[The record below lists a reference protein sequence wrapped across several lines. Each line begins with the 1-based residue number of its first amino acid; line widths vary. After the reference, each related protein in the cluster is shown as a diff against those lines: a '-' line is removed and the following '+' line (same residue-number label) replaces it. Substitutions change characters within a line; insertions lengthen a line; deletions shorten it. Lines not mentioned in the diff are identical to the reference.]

1 MKNSLVYVIATACTL
16 TGVASVVSTLS
27 QGRTVDIAN
36 VNEISIA
43 QEMAKEEVFYKT
55 IKQAEEIELNMEI
68 ENGFVMLE
76 TMKQEKLDPPTVK
89 LERASLDL
97 NSLKRISPQA
107 REYISEKNGLPT
119 LKELNELG
127 SIYSI
132 PEGLLYSVM
141 LKESNGDRFAESNKS
156 AMGLFQFIPQT
167 AKDFGLIVAE
177 KDFRTNEWR
186 SADAAA
192 RYLAW
197 IFTYF
202 HDGENRLDVDNY
214 KYVLAGYNAGI
225 GKVKR
230 SGLNSLRIPNYT
242 ETKDYVRIVIGY
254 VKGDYYK
261 VKKGDTLY
269 RIAKIHNLTRK
280 EVTKM
285 NNGVKQKTLI
295 ADKYLLVNKSKAYDS
310 YQVKKGDTLYKIAE
324 IHSTSVNELLLAN
337 SLTNSMIRVGQ
348 ELSLPF

>member
-1 MKNSLVYVIATACTL
+1 MKNSLVYVLATACTL
-16 TGVASVVSTLS
+16 TSVATVVSALS
-27 QGRTVDIAN
+27 QGRTVDIVKTN
-36 VNEISIA
+36 GTPTVQEIV
-43 QEMAKEEVFYKT
+43 KEDGFYKT
-55 IKQAEEIELNMEI
+55 IMQAEDIEF
-68 ENGFVMLE
+68 ENGFVMVDP
-76 TMKQEKLDPPTVK
+76 EKVEITKSPEIK
-89 LERASLDL
+89 LKKAELGLKA
-97 NSLKRISPQA
+97 LKRISPEA
-107 REYISEKNGLPT
+107 RDYISNKEGLPT

-141 LKESNGDRFAESNKS
+141 LKESNGDTFAESNKR
-156 AMGLFQFIPQT
+156 ARGLFQFIPQT
-167 AKDFGLIVAE
+167 AKDFGLIISG
-177 KDFRTNEWR
+177 KDFRTDEWR

-202 HDGENRLDVDNY
+202 HNGEDRLDVENY

-230 SGLNSLRIPNYT
+230 GGLNSLRIPNYT

-254 VKGDYYK
+254 TKGDYYK

-269 RIAKIHNLTRK
+269 KIAKLHNLTRK
-280 EVTKM
+280 EVTRM
-285 NNGVKQKTLI
+285 NDGVNQKTLI
-295 ADKYLLVNKSKAYDS
+295 ADKYLLVNKSKASDS
-310 YQVKKGDTLYKIAE
+310 YQVKKGDTLYGIAQR
-324 IHSTSVNELLLAN
+324 HSTSVPELLLVN
-337 SLTNSMIRVGQ
+337 SLKNNMIRVGQ